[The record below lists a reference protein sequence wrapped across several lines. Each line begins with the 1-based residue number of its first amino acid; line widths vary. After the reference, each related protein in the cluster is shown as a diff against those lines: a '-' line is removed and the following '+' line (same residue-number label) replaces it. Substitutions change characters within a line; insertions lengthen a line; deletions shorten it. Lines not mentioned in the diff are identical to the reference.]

1 MDLTITYELVG
12 TGWARCTVTDERGR
26 AEITASYLS
35 DALGRLVLG
44 ALGVLAGFESVA
56 FGFDEEPGGYR
67 WLIEATDGDEVQVR
81 LFAVEPGAGPRLA
94 GTRVLFDTLCRP
106 LGFARAVHAAASA
119 VLRDHGEAGYRSKWA
134 EHDFPVRPLHL
145 LTEALALPENEG

>member
-12 TGWARCTVTDERGR
+12 TGWARCTIADERER

-44 ALGVLAGFESVA
+44 ALGVLAGFHSVG

-67 WLIEATDGDEVQVR
+67 WLIEATDGDKVQVR
-81 LFAVEPGAGPRLA
+81 LLAMEPGAGPHHA
-94 GTRVLFDTLCRP
+94 GARVLFDTLCRP
-106 LGFARAVHAAASA
+106 LTFARAVQAAASD
-119 VLRDHGEAGYRSKWA
+119 VLLVHGEAGYRSRWA
-134 EHDFPVRPLHL
+134 EHDFPARPLHL